1 MRSLYKK
8 IWPLALCAC
17 LLLSQ
22 HFLYGG
28 PVRDLHID
36 GKTFPSTYA
45 FAPSLLRSPLNL
57 LFPFESFK
65 HEVCRKPAFLFSL
78 PLPQDDLSGYQFTG
92 VFFKANAIGTH
103 YIRLNEHLT
112 FRKGNSYLLLPHMAT
127 MPATPGLDRMTLP
140 TVNLPRAD

>member
-22 HFLYGG
+22 HFLYGR
-28 PVRDLHID
+28 PVRDIGMPL
-36 GKTFPSTYA
+36 GAYPSA
-45 FAPSLLRSPLNL
+45 FAPSILRSPLNL

-65 HEVCRKPAFLFSL
+65 HEVCRKPVFLLSI
-78 PLPQDDLSGYQFTG
+78 PLPDNDLSGYHFTG
-92 VFFKANAIGTH
+92 ALFKSKAIGTH

-112 FRKGNSYLLLPHMAT
+112 FRNGNSYLLLPHMST
-127 MPATPGLDRMTLP
+127 LPADPELNRVPLP
-140 TVNLPRAD
+140 TVNLPRPD